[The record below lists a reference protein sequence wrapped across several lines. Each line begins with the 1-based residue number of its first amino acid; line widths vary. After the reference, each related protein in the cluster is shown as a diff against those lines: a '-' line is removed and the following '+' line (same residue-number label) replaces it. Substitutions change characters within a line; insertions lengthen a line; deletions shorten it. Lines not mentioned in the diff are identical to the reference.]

1 MSIFEFL
8 AMSAMTIV
16 AIGFA
21 VRIVLYKK
29 TGNQAY
35 KHDIGVW
42 WRAEK

>member
-8 AMSAMTIV
+8 IMSAMTVV

-29 TGNQAY
+29 TGDKAY
-35 KHDIGVW
+35 KHDLRAW
-42 WRAEK
+42 WK